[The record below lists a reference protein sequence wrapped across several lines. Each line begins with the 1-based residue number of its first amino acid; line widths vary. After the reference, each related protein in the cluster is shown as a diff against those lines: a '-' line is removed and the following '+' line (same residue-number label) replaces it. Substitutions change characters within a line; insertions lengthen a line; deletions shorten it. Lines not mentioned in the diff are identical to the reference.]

1 MSSGSGGR
9 SPGPPYAPPA
19 RRVGPVTSVETPTP
33 RGGIRLG
40 RVLGVP
46 VFITPSY
53 FLVATFIIVSLSEQ
67 LAPSLGRGQA
77 YAVGGS
83 FALLL
88 GVSVLLHE
96 IGHCVVARAFS
107 LPVRSI
113 TINVLGGVTEITE
126 PPQTPARE
134 YAVAVAGPMVS
145 LLLAGVGLGLLPF
158 FDGDGLARHVVAN
171 VAIVNGIIAAFNL
184 LPGLPLDGG
193 RVLRALIWRISGNSE
208 RATRGAAWSG
218 RVVGLVVVP
227 LLLVVVLPAAG
238 YGGSDA
244 TNIIFAALLATY
256 IYSIATATLKRSQA
270 MSRLPQVSISALARP
285 ALRVPADMP
294 VAEAVRRAQAA
305 GVRGLVVVDAADR
318 LEAVVSEAAVIAT
331 PEQRRPWV
339 TVGTLSKRLE
349 PGLLLDP
356 RLAGEELLARMR
368 AHPAAEYVAEDPAT
382 GEVRILVSE
391 DVAKALTA

>member
-1 MSSGSGGR
+1 
-9 SPGPPYAPPA
+9 
-19 RRVGPVTSVETPTP
+19 
-33 RGGIRLG
+33 
-40 RVLGVP
+40 
-46 VFITPSY
+46 
-53 FLVATFIIVSLSEQ
+53 
-67 LAPSLGRGQA
+67 
-77 YAVGGS
+77 
-83 FALLL
+83 LLL

-158 FDGDGLARHVVAN
+158 FDGDGLSRHVVAN
-171 VAIVNGIIAAFNL
+171 VAIVNGIIAGFNL

-193 RVLRALIWRISGNSE
+193 RVLRALIWRIGGNAE

-318 LEAVVSEAAVIAT
+318 LEAVVSEAAIIAT

-382 GEVRILVSE
+382 GEVRVLVSE

>member
-1 MSSGSGGR
+1 M
-9 SPGPPYAPPA
+9 
-19 RRVGPVTSVETPTP
+19 TSVEAPTP
-33 RGGIRLG
+33 KGGIRLG

-46 VFITPSY
+46 VFVAPSY
-53 FLVATFIIVSLSEQ
+53 FVVAAFIIISLAEQ
-67 LAPSLGRGQA
+67 LTSSLGRGQA
-77 YAVGGS
+77 YAVSAS

-88 GVSVLLHE
+88 GLSVLLHE
-96 IGHCVVARAFS
+96 MGHCVVARAFS

-113 TINVLGGVTEITE
+113 TINILGGATEITE

-145 LLLAGVGLGLLPF
+145 LLLVGVGLGVLPA
-158 FDGDGLARHVVAN
+158 FDSDGLAGRVVFN
-171 VAIVNGIIAAFNL
+171 VAIVNGIIAAFNM

-193 RVLRALIWRISGNSE
+193 RVLRALIWRIWGDPD
-208 RATRGAAWSG
+208 RATRAAAWAG
-218 RVVGLVVVP
+218 RIVGIVVVP
-227 LLLVVVLPAAG
+227 VLLVGVLPAAG
-238 YGGSDA
+238 YGGSSG
-244 TNIIFAALLATY
+244 TNVIFAALFAAY

-270 MSRLPQVSISALARP
+270 MSRLPGVSVAALARP
-285 ALRVPADMP
+285 AIKVPADMP
-294 VAEAVRRAQAA
+294 LSEAVRRAHEA
-305 GVRGLVVVDAADR
+305 GVRGLVVVDGADR

-331 PEQRRPWV
+331 PEPRRPWV

-368 AHPAAEYVAEDPAT
+368 AHPAAEYVSEDPAT
-382 GEVRILVSE
+382 GEVSVLVSE